1 MSTQITEKEVR
12 HVAKLSR
19 LKLDDNEVK
28 FFTQQLSNV
37 LGYVAK
43 LNELDVTDVQPMA
56 HPTAITNRFRADEP
70 TATLPN
76 EKVLANTSGG
86 GDPPFFRVPKVI
98 GDSSG
103 A

>member
-1 MSTQITEKEVR
+1 MSTPITEKDVR

-19 LKLDDNEVK
+19 LKLDDQQVR

-56 HPTAITNRFRADEP
+56 HPTAIVNRFREDEP
-70 TATLPN
+70 GPTLPN
-76 EKVLANTSGG
+76 DKVLANTE